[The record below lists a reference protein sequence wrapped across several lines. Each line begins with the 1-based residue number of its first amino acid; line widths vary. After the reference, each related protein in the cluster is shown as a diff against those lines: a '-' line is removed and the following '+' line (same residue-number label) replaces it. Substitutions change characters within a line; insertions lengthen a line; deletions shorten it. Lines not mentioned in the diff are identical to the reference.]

1 MFVKIRFGV
10 YGHNVNGRVV
20 PMRAGEVVEV
30 DDAIGDRLIACGIAA
45 YVVTDDEPTP
55 ETEDDKNEQD
65 TDDAAAFPEYNDDM
79 TRKELEAIALEMGAE
94 PEEVTDARN
103 KAALLAMLDALREE
117 FEAEGHAPMID
128 AAAAIQ

>member
-45 YVVTDDEPTP
+45 YALSDDEKAI
-55 ETEDDKNEQD
+55 DDENAQD
-65 TDDAAAFPEYNDDM
+65 TDDDAATFPEYNDDM

-117 FEAEGHAPMID
+117 FEAEGNAPMID

>member
-1 MFVKIRFGV
+1 MLIKILTGV
-10 YGHNVNGRVV
+10 YGHNVNGRIV
-20 PMRAGEVVEV
+20 PARSGDVVEV
-30 DDAIGDRLIACGIAA
+30 DDAIGDRLIACRIATYA
-45 YVVTDDEPTP
+45 LSDDEKATDDENT
-55 ETEDDKNEQD
+55 QD

-94 PEEVTDARN
+94 PEEVIDARN

-117 FEAEGHAPMID
+117 FEAEGNAPMID